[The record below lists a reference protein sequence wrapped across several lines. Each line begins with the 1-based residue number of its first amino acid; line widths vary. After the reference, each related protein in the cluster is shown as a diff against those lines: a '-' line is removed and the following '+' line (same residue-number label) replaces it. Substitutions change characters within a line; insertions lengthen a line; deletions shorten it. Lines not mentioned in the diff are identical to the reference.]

1 MKTLN
6 NPMSECEQYQFAD
19 GLKFS
24 DADIWAYV
32 KEHMRIKDMLN
43 PRKVSAVTQF
53 VFAILEGGVDMSEYD
68 GKKWKFRF
76 NKNWKVPR
84 LLNKGS

>member
-1 MKTLN
+1 MKTLHN
-6 NPMSECEQYQFAD
+6 LMSECEQYTFAD

-53 VFAILEGGVDMSEYD
+53 VFAILEGGVDMSEFE
-68 GKKWKFRF
+68 GKKWKFKF
-76 NKNWKVPR
+76 SKKWKVPR